1 MTLPGPPVEV
11 TKLLLPPAS
20 QRRRYPLACNVA
32 AEVLSQCVDACLH
45 PTIILPTFFAV
56 YLATDREIGGAV
68 ALVLAAAAIAAGLG
82 AVLTFED
89 HPRLRFSALLGAT
102 GGRALVLLLLAAAS
116 GTLTADHAP
125 RLNWPLFFLAGAA
138 LCAGVALPLRVA
150 SAGIV
155 RAEGSWRTRWGRWA
169 ASGAVGLAL
178 GALLA
183 RGQLMR
189 TGGVF
194 PAGYRGLF
202 LIAGLL
208 ALLATGVTAL
218 LWRGD
223 RPSVPVRPRSG
234 LAAIPELLANNLAYG
249 RFIFF
254 RLLYACGTL
263 ADPFFILYAVSELG
277 AGARVLAGYL
287 LALALARMVGM
298 FLWRGVSS
306 TGGNPMVLQLVSFVR
321 LLAPITALT
330 LPPLLNSATLYNHLP
345 GGNNAILVAFGLVF
359 VAWGAAS
366 AGLDLAVP
374 AIQAGITTPR
384 ERAAASV
391 VTSIALAVATVI
403 LPIGG
408 LIADRF
414 GYSFLFI
421 AALVTGII
429 ALLAGGLIDEPTT
442 VIVRTAPTDH
452 LPYRRGRV
460 HREG

>member
-11 TKLLLPPAS
+11 TKLLPPPAI
-20 QRRRYPLACNVA
+20 RRRRLPLACNVV
-32 AEVLSQCVDACLH
+32 AEVLSQCADACLH
-45 PTIILPTFFAV
+45 PMIVLPLFFAV
-56 YLATDREIGGAV
+56 YLPTEREVGGAV

-82 AVLTFED
+82 AVLTFEE
-89 HPRLRFSALLGAT
+89 HPRVRFGALLGAT

-116 GTLTADHAP
+116 GRLTSDHIP
-125 RLNWPLFFLAGAA
+125 RLNWPLYFLAAAA
-138 LCAGVALPLRVA
+138 LCAGFALPLRVA

-169 ASGAVGLAL
+169 ATGAVGLAL
-178 GALLA
+178 GAVLA
-183 RGQLMR
+183 RGQLAR
-189 TGGVF
+189 IGGVF
-194 PAGYRGLF
+194 PVGYRGLF
-202 LIAGLL
+202 LIAAVI
-208 ALLATGVTAL
+208 ALVATAVTAL
-218 LWRGD
+218 LWLGD
-223 RPSVPVRPRSG
+223 LPTAPVRPRAG
-234 LAAIPELLANNLAYG
+234 LAAIPELLTNNLAYG

-254 RLLYACGTL
+254 RLLYACGAL
-263 ADPFFILYAVSELG
+263 ADPFFILYAVSELN
-277 AGARVLAGYL
+277 ASARVLVGYL
-287 LALALARMVGM
+287 LALALARMVGT

-330 LPPLLNSATLYNHLP
+330 LPPLLNSATLHDHLP
-345 GGNNAILVAFGLVF
+345 GGNNAVVVAFGLVF
-359 VAWGAAS
+359 VAWGIAS

-374 AIQAGITTPR
+374 AIQSGITTPR

-391 VTSIALAVATVI
+391 VTGIALAVATVI
-403 LPIGG
+403 LPVGG

-421 AALVTGII
+421 AALVTGVI

-442 VIVRTAPTDH
+442 VIVRAAPTDH
-452 LPYRRGRV
+452 LPYRRNRV